1 MNGEVDLDNSAGSST
16 ALSSQR
22 ESGNARRRPRRG
34 LRPQSGPSSQTRQL
48 RTAGERGADR
58 GTSAVDA
65 SASGDTECKRWLTRA
80 EAGDYMGV
88 HPRTLANW
96 AARGCGPRYSKPS
109 GNSCMYRIE
118 DLDAYLEAHL
128 VHTDE
133 QPEAA

>member
-1 MNGEVDLDNSAGSST
+1 MNEPVDLDDPAGSST
-16 ALSSQR
+16 ALTSQR
-22 ESGNARRRPRRG
+22 ESGNALQRPRRG
-34 LRPQSGPSSQTRQL
+34 LRAQPGPSSQTGQL
-48 RTAGERGADR
+48 RTAGERGTDPGAN
-58 GTSAVDA
+58 AVDA
-65 SASGDTECKRWLTRA
+65 SSSGATKRNRWLTRA

-109 GNSCMYRIE
+109 GNSCMYRID